1 MATLKLP
8 QMMSNFPLSAV
19 TLNAQASKRW
29 NDVAS
34 AAASHLIDSEEAF
47 GFPDEM
53 VIVQGDGS
61 LLIFVDLPSGA
72 RLKVFAQPDEWAWRG
87 TSKQELPIPKAN
99 YGR

>member
-1 MATLKLP
+1 MNNLP
-8 QMMSNFPLSAV
+8 LCAV
-19 TLNAQASKRW
+19 TLNSEASKRW

-47 GFPDEM
+47 GLPDEM

-72 RLKVFAQPDEWAWRG
+72 RLKVHAQSDEWAWRS
-87 TSKQELPIPKAN
+87 TQELPSAKATH
-99 YGR
+99 G